1 MKNQLELFEER
12 INHISD
18 ILGDLSIESLNSIPI
33 KRLTSN
39 QEKLKTLTD
48 AINFLQKELKEI
60 DSIHTPEILK
70 KFEKIYPLLDEE
82 NFREDSILTDKE
94 KYFLIMSNFD
104 ELENFLKNIN
114 YIKKNQKSLEVNLMI
129 EGDKK
134 IKEIR
139 PLELKGMELE
149 SKASKMTENIENL
162 VKNYTE
168 TIEVINKKFKL
179 YNDLLN
185 NNEID
190 QKREKKSNFRIKSA
204 SNQYQPHQTNN
215 FRDIYINQSPTY
227 FNQYRYPKE
236 NQSNEIISK

>member
-12 INHISD
+12 INHLSD
-18 ILGDLSIESLNSIPI
+18 ILGELSIENLNSIPI

-39 QEKLKTLTD
+39 QEKLRTLTD
-48 AINFLQKELKEI
+48 AINFLQKEFKEI

-70 KFEKIYPLLDEE
+70 KFEKIYPLLDED
-82 NFREDSILTDKE
+82 NFREDSILSDKE

-134 IKEIR
+134 INEIR

-185 NNEID
+185 
-190 QKREKKSNFRIKSA
+190 
-204 SNQYQPHQTNN
+204 
-215 FRDIYINQSPTY
+215 
-227 FNQYRYPKE
+227 
-236 NQSNEIISK
+236 SK